1 MLSFTKFTGKHFCQS
16 LLSNKVAGV
25 LSATLLNMRLWHS
38 CVTVNLAKFLRVS
51 TMLHM
56 VTPCRSSHQRCSMKK
71 VFLEISQNSQEN
83 TYARVPF
90 LIKLQVGLELVFL
103 CEFCEISKKHIFHRT
118 PLGNCFFPWTIKK
131 WYRIEKSIAE
141 HRYWFV
147 KAR

>member
-1 MLSFTKFTGKHFCQS
+1 MLSFTKFTGKHFCQN

-38 CVTVNLAKFLRVS
+38 CITVNLAKFLRVS

-56 VTPCRSSHQRCSMKK
+56 ATPCRSSHQRCSMKK

-90 LIKLQVGLELVFL
+90 FNKVAGGTGTCVFMWIL
-103 CEFCEISKKHIFHRT
+103 WNFEKTHFSQNTSGQLLLSMDYKKVIQAWEKY
-118 PLGNCFFPWTIKK
+118 CWT
-131 WYRIEKSIAE
+131 
-141 HRYWFV
+141 
-147 KAR
+147 